1 MLALN
6 NVHAHYGLSHVLQGA
21 SIRVAAGEVLGLF
34 GRNGVGTT
42 TLMKT
47 IAGWIKPTQGN
58 IVFDGQEIGGVAS
71 DVICR
76 SGVGLVPED
85 RRIFPGLTVEEN
97 LVLGFMQCP
106 ERLRAQSKRRLNK
119 IYQQFPRLGERRLQ
133 LGATLCGGEQQML
146 AMARVLVGN
155 SRLLLID
162 EPTEGL
168 APKIVDEIFQIM
180 MGLCSEGI
188 AIVLVEQ
195 NIRRAIEL
203 STRFYALERGQV
215 LLEGDATNAAHRE
228 ALFSRI
234 AV

>member
-1 MLALN
+1 MLELI
-6 NVHAHYGLSHVLQGA
+6 NVHTHYGLSHVLQGV
-21 SIRVAAGEVLGLF
+21 SIQVRAGEVVGLF
-34 GRNGVGTT
+34 GRNGVGKTT
-42 TLMKT
+42 VMKT
-47 IAGWIKPTQGN
+47 IAGWLTPSGGR

-76 SGVGLVPED
+76 RGIGLVPED

-106 ERLRAQSKRRLNK
+106 RRRGAESKRRLDET
-119 IYQQFPRLGERRLQ
+119 YQRFPRLGERRLQ
-133 LGATLCGGEQQML
+133 MGTTLSGGEQQML
-146 AMARVLVGN
+146 AMARVLVGQP
-155 SRLLLID
+155 RLLLID

-180 MGLCSEGI
+180 DGLRCEGI
-188 AIVLVEQ
+188 PIVLVEQ
-195 NIRRAIEL
+195 NVRRAIDL

-215 LLEGDATNAAHRE
+215 LLEGDAANPAHRQ
-228 ALFSRI
+228 ALFDRI